1 MRSAKLLRALAFV
14 ALLVMP
20 LIAGI
25 TPTSAQSP
33 TATPVPKPTCQ
44 ANTKTVN
51 YWHGLTGPDGNFLT
65 KMVNDYNSSNKD
77 GLCVALSNYSWD
89 VFFTKWLSAI
99 AAGNPPDVVT
109 YHINEMPQYATLG
122 AVVPID
128 DLAKQVGIDM
138 SVYPDV
144 QQKLSVYN
152 GKLMGV
158 PLDVHPIAM
167 YINTDMAKAAGL
179 DPTKPPTD
187 KATFLDWAQKLTKA
201 DGSQYGV
208 CFGAANVQSFRVWYG
223 WLAQNDAK
231 FISDDLKTI
240 TINSP
245 AAAETL
251 QFGRDLIAKYKVAA
265 PNSQNPDV
273 DFQNKKCAIHFQGPW
288 WITGYTGTQG
298 LNFITAPQ
306 PVIFKHPGVWASDH
320 FFGISKQDN
329 KENQLNA
336 MKFVKWMGDHA
347 ATWGMAGQ
355 VPANKTARE
364 SKEFTSSDIYPYIKA
379 FIDEVPY
386 TSLTPV
392 IPQSTEIF
400 AEGVQTPLVINYQAA
415 FLGQKDVQTALK
427 DMQEGIQAVLDKG
440 S

>member
-1 MRSAKLLRALAFV
+1 MRSLRLVCTLTFIL
-14 ALLVMP
+14 LLVTP
-20 LIAGI
+20 ILAGLN
-25 TPTSAQSP
+25 PANAQDP
-33 TATPVPKPTCQ
+33 TATPVPKPQCQ
-44 ANTKTVN
+44 ANAKTIN
-51 YWHGLTGPDGNFLT
+51 YWHGLTGPDGNYLT
-65 KMVNDYNSSNKD
+65 KMVDQYNSSNKD
-77 GLCVALSNYSWD
+77 GLCVALSNYTWD

-138 SVYPDV
+138 TVYPDE
-144 QQKLSVYN
+144 QQKLSVWN

-179 DPTKPPTD
+179 DASKPPTD
-187 KATFLDWAQKLTKA
+187 RTTFLDWAQKLTKS

-223 WLAQNDAK
+223 WLWQNDAK

-245 AAAETL
+245 EAQETL

-265 PNSQNPDV
+265 PESQNPDV

-288 WITGYTGTQG
+288 WITGYMNTPG
-298 LNFITAPQ
+298 LNFMTAPQ
-306 PVIFKHPGVWASDH
+306 PVIFKHPAVWASDH

-329 KENQLNA
+329 KDNQLAA
-336 MKFVKWMGDHA
+336 MKFVKWMGENA
-347 ATWGMAGQ
+347 ATWGTAGQ
-355 VPANKTARE
+355 VPANKNARE
-364 SKEFTSSDIYPYIKA
+364 DKTFTGNAIYPYIQA
-379 FIDEVPY
+379 FIAEVPY
-386 TSLTPV
+386 AHLTPV

-400 AEGVQTPLVINYQAA
+400 AENVQTPLVVNYQGA
-415 FLGQKDVQTALK
+415 FLGQKDVPAALK

-440 S
+440 